1 MGCYLLG
8 LVMLLAWPLPQELEK
23 APFLGLFACVVV
35 IYVKYPMNHL
45 PRKNI
50 STIELSENVRPPIGS
65 NEDHYRTL
73 FLREVLRAANNR
85 PQIQYS
91 RPLALSSV

>member
-1 MGCYLLG
+1 M
-8 LVMLLAWPLPQELEK
+8 
-23 APFLGLFACVVV
+23 CVFVAYIVV
-35 IYVKYPMNHL
+35 IYVKYRMNRL
-45 PRKNI
+45 PRKNR

-65 NEDHYRTL
+65 NKAHYITK

-85 PQIQYS
+85 PQKQYS